1 MRGNLFAELKRRNVY
16 AVVVA
21 DRTPQE
27 MERYE
32 YDLGIARCA
41 IPYYQDA

>member
-21 DRTPQE
+21 DRTPEE
-27 MERYE
+27 MERS
-32 YDLGIARCA
+32 R
-41 IPYYQDA
+41 